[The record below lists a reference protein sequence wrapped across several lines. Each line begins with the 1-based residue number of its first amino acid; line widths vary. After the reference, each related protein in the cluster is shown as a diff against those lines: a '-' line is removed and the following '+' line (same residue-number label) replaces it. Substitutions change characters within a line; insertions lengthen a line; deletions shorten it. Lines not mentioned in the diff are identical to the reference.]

1 MDVLESM
8 MGISPWGRTDLHF
21 AMTHS
26 LGLKTA
32 TEQRRCL
39 VWYRAAHIQALGR
52 STLKSSLSIIHVC
65 VVTQQWG
72 EQLWPWSH
80 CWVQKLTPCALP
92 CPWAGLHRSVMHIC
106 VWVHICACTLVGGS
120 QPLMDQSSADS
131 FSQLLNLTFANYS
144 YPKGRNTMIKQLCL
158 SRATKHAAQQEALI
172 LDIRMKKSDTLPLL
186 PMTAGGGRTQK
197 LCASRQPRGDVRLL
211 PLLPSLLIT
220 GAESLSHSEPKG
232 LIMHPGNKT
241 TGWEGSLLEAICS
254 KTNHKSGRCEFFA
267 SNLLAQAST
276 KQTINVRQPDIPEK
290 RVMSCTSLV
299 ALTLAGHPRGSS
311 STTI

>member
-1 MDVLESM
+1 
-8 MGISPWGRTDLHF
+8 
-21 AMTHS
+21 
-26 LGLKTA
+26 
-32 TEQRRCL
+32 
-39 VWYRAAHIQALGR
+39 
-52 STLKSSLSIIHVC
+52 
-65 VVTQQWG
+65 
-72 EQLWPWSH
+72 
-80 CWVQKLTPCALP
+80 
-92 CPWAGLHRSVMHIC
+92 MHIC
-106 VWVHICACTLVGGS
+106 VCVHICACTLVGGS

-131 FSQLLNLTFANYS
+131 FSQLLNFTFPNYS
-144 YPKGRNTMIKQLCL
+144 YPEGRNTMIKQLCL
-158 SRATKHAAQQEALI
+158 SRATKHVAQQEALI
-172 LDIRMKKSDTLPLL
+172 LDTRMKKSDTLPLL

-197 LCASRQPRGDVRLL
+197 LCASRQSRGDVRLL

-241 TGWEGSLLEAICS
+241 TGWEGSLLDAICS

-311 STTI
+311 STTIQMDKASEYHVLVQQHIQMHRFCRVCEHPGQIQGAKPDPYIPRAHFFGKEEKLQHKKEHTLASAGSPAWYRG